1 SGVYIDFLYG
11 LLELKAGLMETEF
24 RGSLNRLV
32 RAASGVSEDTRITQT
47 WTRNKPRNDLEIA
60 QIINGTSP
68 DVMSN
73 QTKTKVHPL
82 VDDWVDER
90 KQIDK
95 EAESLYPEQ
104 PLFKEEVDDEE
115 E

>member
-1 SGVYIDFLYG
+1 
-11 LLELKAGLMETEF
+11 
-24 RGSLNRLV
+24 
-32 RAASGVSEDTRITQT
+32 
-47 WTRNKPRNDLEIA
+47 
-60 QIINGTSP
+60 
-68 DVMSN
+68 MSN